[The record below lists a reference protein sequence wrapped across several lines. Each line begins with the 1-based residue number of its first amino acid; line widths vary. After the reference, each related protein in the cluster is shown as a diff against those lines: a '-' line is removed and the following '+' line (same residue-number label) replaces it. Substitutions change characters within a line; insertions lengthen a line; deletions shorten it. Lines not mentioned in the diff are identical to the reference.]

1 MEYFEIFVV
10 PFLMLIDYFLTIYSN
25 KLRFKGYSKHFVLN
39 NYELNPIWVK
49 DVNNSKLLN
58 IKHLS
63 LVFLACVF
71 LFYLY
76 HTEKGSNFYKLIY
89 GAVLMNFILVNSR
102 HISNILIFRFIQNNP
117 DEIKGQ
123 IKISERY
130 TYTISAIQYLSCAI
144 VVVPLALIS
153 SSFYVYGGLIGCL
166 FLTAIQILW
175 FRKLKKKREKMSNQG
190 SQRTPDVGA

>member
-1 MEYFEIFVV
+1 
-10 PFLMLIDYFLTIYSN
+10 MLIDYFLTIHSN
-25 KLRFKGYSKHFVLN
+25 KLRFKGYCRHFVLN

-63 LVFLACVF
+63 IVISACLF

-76 HTEKGSNFYKLIY
+76 HTEKGSSFYKLIY

-123 IKISERY
+123 IELSERY
-130 TYTISAIQYLSCAI
+130 TYTISAIQYLSYAI
-144 VVVPLALIS
+144 VIVPLALIS

-166 FLTAIQILW
+166 FLTATQMLW
-175 FRKLKKKREKMSNQG
+175 FKNLKKKRERISNKG
-190 SQRTPDVGA
+190 SQRTPDGAR